1 MSDLSTQTLDSAPLS
16 VEEVEAELGRLTGN
30 DGVSGEKLPVASM
43 PEVKAEAAGL
53 IRENRRAL
61 TWVIVLYCLSSLARL
76 VAPFLIGVLI
86 DRLSAGA
93 DVTFIGVLIGLMLA
107 AVLAQTLL
115 ERFATKS
122 GLVLGERVFSK
133 LRERFMRNVTSLPLS
148 TVEKAGT
155 GDLIARTTNDIES
168 VSHTIRMGVPQLIW
182 TVFSALVT
190 LVAAVLTSP
199 LVALGILVAL
209 PVLLPAMRWYL
220 RRSGPAY
227 LLERARYADIDGVI
241 TENVEGT
248 QTIDALQLGRIRR
261 AALERNQGAAFRV
274 EKFTLRLRSVLF
286 PATDVGFFLMIIAT
300 LLWGGWLAG
309 QGLVSAGAVVSVV
322 LYASQISEPITW
334 LIIWLDEIQVGAAAL
349 ARIMGVNKV
358 PADRVATAAEPISED
373 IVVDNVTYEYRPG
386 HPVLHGV
393 DLALRRGERLAMV
406 GPSGAGKS
414 TLGRLIAGI
423 HPPASGSVTVG
434 GVPLVDRPLDK
445 LRREV
450 ALVTQEHHV
459 FVGSVADNVR
469 LGKEDASADEVVDAL
484 RAVDAWGWASSLPE
498 GIETEIGS
506 GAHELTP
513 AQAQELALA
522 RLILAD
528 PHTLVLDEAT
538 SLIDPQH
545 ARDVESAL
553 SRVLAGRTVVAIA
566 HRLHTAH
573 DADRVAVV
581 EEGRITELGTHEE
594 LLARGGSYA
603 KLWEAWQQTA

>member
-248 QTIDALQLGRIRR
+248 QTIDALQLERIRR

-358 PADRVATAAEPISED
+358 PADRVATAAEPVSED
-373 IVVDNVTYEYRPG
+373 IVVDKVTYEYRPG

-393 DLALRRGERLAMV
+393 DLTLRRGERLAMV

-469 LGKEDASADEVVDAL
+469 LGKEDASADEVVAAL

>member
-53 IRENRRAL
+53 IRENRSAL

-358 PADRVATAAEPISED
+358 PADRVATAAEPVSED

-393 DLALRRGERLAMV
+393 DLTLRRGERLAMV

-434 GVPLVDRPLDK
+434 GVPLVDRPLDR

-484 RAVDAWGWASSLPE
+484 RAVDAWGWASSLPQ

>member
-322 LYASQISEPITW
+322 LYASQVSEPITW

-358 PADRVATAAEPISED
+358 PADRVATAAEPVSED

-393 DLALRRGERLAMV
+393 DLTLRRGERLAMV

-469 LGKEDASADEVVDAL
+469 LGKEDASADEVVAAL

>member
-93 DVTFIGVLIGLMLA
+93 DVTFISVLSGLMLA

-248 QTIDALQLGRIRR
+248 QTIDALRLGRIRR

-358 PADRVATAAEPISED
+358 PADRVATAAEPVSED

-393 DLALRRGERLAMV
+393 DLTLRRGERLAMV